1 MIAAAVGALAGGCF
15 GTLLLAGWRLTRRQT
30 RPPSRSPR
38 MAPSS
43 PRPPDA
49 LTTAHP
55 AAWSAP
61 SPVDRSASPPR
72 TRARSEASSPMPT
85 FGSYAASSPV
95 PGSGGR
101 ASLEVP
107 PRSPTALSRGRD
119 RPAPAGDAVAATPGR
134 GSATTRVVASAVA
147 VAASVVVAY
156 FAGIGSAVVLLAA
169 GVGILLVARAS
180 RRRSA
185 SRLRSAR
192 ASAAPAVIDL
202 LGACL
207 LAGLNPYRSLV
218 RVAERGPEVLR
229 AELARAAVDLDTG
242 STPAAAL
249 RAVGERT
256 GLDEL
261 RAAAGALEAAERWGA
276 PPAEALAARAEA
288 LRGRAR
294 LRAEAEAGRA
304 AVRLAFPLVFCFLP
318 AFVLLVVV
326 PTMVGALRTLAP

>member
-1 MIAAAVGALAGGCF
+1 MRLIDGGFLETTSAGVAYSAGPGPAVLLLAAAVG
-15 GTLLLAGWRLTRRQT
+15 
-30 RPPSRSPR
+30 
-38 MAPSS
+38 
-43 PRPPDA
+43 
-49 LTTAHP
+49 
-55 AAWSAP
+55 
-61 SPVDRSASPPR
+61 
-72 TRARSEASSPMPT
+72 
-85 FGSYAASSPV
+85 
-95 PGSGGR
+95 
-101 ASLEVP
+101 
-107 PRSPTALSRGRD
+107 
-119 RPAPAGDAVAATPGR
+119 
-134 GSATTRVVASAVA
+134 
-147 VAASVVVAY
+147 
-156 FAGIGSAVVLLAA
+156 VVLAVR
-169 GVGILLVARAS
+169 GS

-185 SRLRSAR
+185 KRLHAVR
-192 ASAAPAVIDL
+192 ASAAPPVIDL

-229 AELARAAVDLDTG
+229 AELARATVELDMG

-261 RAAAGALEAAERWGA
+261 RAAAGALDAAERWGA

-288 LRGRAR
+288 

-326 PTMVGALRTLAP
+326 PTMAGALRALAP

>member
-1 MIAAAVGALAGGCF
+1 MTAVVIGGLAGGLF
-15 GTLLLAGWRLTRRQT
+15 GTLVVAAWRHSRRRV

-38 MAPSS
+38 MTSSRQDEVVTVPHAPVRMPPARDDRRS
-43 PRPPDA
+43 P
-49 LTTAHP
+49 
-55 AAWSAP
+55 
-61 SPVDRSASPPR
+61 
-72 TRARSEASSPMPT
+72 RSEAGAAVGSMP
-85 FGSYAASSPV
+85 
-95 PGSGGR
+95 R
-101 ASLEVP
+101 
-107 PRSPTALSRGRD
+107 
-119 RPAPAGDAVAATPGR
+119 RPARAMRLIGGGVL
-134 GSATTRVVASAVA
+134 ATTSAG
-147 VAASVVVAY
+147 VAY
-156 FAGIGSAVVLLAA
+156 SDGPGPAVLLLAA
-169 GVGILLVARAS
+169 AVGVVLAVRGS

-185 SRLRSAR
+185 KRLHAVR

-202 LGACL
+202 LSACL

-229 AELARAAVDLDTG
+229 AELVRATVELDTG

-261 RAAAGALEAAERWGA
+261 RAAAGALDAAERWGA

-288 LRGRAR
+288 LRSRAR

-326 PTMVGALRTLAP
+326 PTMAGALRALAP